1 MIAVL
6 RSELR
11 RTMMIRSSWVT
22 IAFTIAAG
30 LAFGSFSV
38 DFWSLFAGVGAFGI
52 AATTTAQHYQHR
64 TAILLFLGRPH
75 RLRTLAA
82 QCLAAA
88 VITTGTAALSGLNV
102 AAGGGEQAQYDAT
115 LLVVPLITVFG
126 VAVATVVRR
135 PTWLL
140 IGSMVWLLFGE
151 GVIGKLKAPLPFSS
165 FLTAS
170 TGDRK
175 HLLIFVAWTIGALI
189 VAAYSINRDL
199 TGD

>member
-1 MIAVL
+1 VSAVL

-30 LAFGSFSV
+30 LAFGAFSV